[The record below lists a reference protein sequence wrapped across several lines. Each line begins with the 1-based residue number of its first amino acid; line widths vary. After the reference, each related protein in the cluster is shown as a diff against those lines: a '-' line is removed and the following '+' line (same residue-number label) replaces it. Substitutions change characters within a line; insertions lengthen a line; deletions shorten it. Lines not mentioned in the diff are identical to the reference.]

1 MSLYSEH
8 RVIYMYRPSLVDKAP
23 EVLKKLEAGERQA
36 VSSEFPPASSKF
48 VLGKPG
54 ILTKRKAQVVVLVCR
69 LCICVFWAAL
79 RKLTC
84 NPAAGRQQCR

>member
-8 RVIYMYRPSLVDKAP
+8 RAYLHVSALTRGQGPQSP
-23 EVLKKLEAGERQA
+23 EKLDAGEGQA
-36 VSSEFPPASSKF
+36 VSSEFPPSSSKF

-54 ILTKRKAQVVVLVCR
+54 ILTKRKAQGVVLVCR
-69 LCICVFWAAL
+69 LCMCVLWAAL